1 MRPYS
6 DRTWSVLRYLMRR
19 MEPATSREI
28 AEAVG
33 LEQRQVVSV
42 VQNCDW
48 FVRAGTID
56 RPGGGMKPALWA
68 AWEE

>member
-6 DRTWSVLRYLMRR
+6 ERTWEVLRHLMRKHA
-19 MEPATSREI
+19 PATSAEI

-42 VQNCDW
+42 IQNCDW
-48 FVRAGTID
+48 FVRSGTAS

>member
-6 DRTWSVLRYLMRR
+6 ERTWAVLRYLMRKHS
-19 MEPATSREI
+19 PATSAEI
-28 AEAVG
+28 ADAVG

-42 VQNCDW
+42 IQTCDW
-48 FVRAGTID
+48 FVRAGTVD